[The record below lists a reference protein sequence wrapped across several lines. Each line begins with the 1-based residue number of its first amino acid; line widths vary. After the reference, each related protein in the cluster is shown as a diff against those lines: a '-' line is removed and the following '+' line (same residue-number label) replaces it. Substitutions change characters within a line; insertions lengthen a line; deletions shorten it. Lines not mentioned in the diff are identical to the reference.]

1 IGAHTHASRISHTH
15 NGRGGRSSTSTPRFR
30 TYNSAPPAKY
40 ASATSAEL
48 YRGFTNPTRISDSR
62 LSTERFDHSREGIRV
77 AVTRSDEAPAAHRA
91 TRARGDRRDSGFMF
105 THIAAVIVACEVG
118 FWIVLAAGLVC
129 RYLLRL
135 RVAGAVLLAL
145 IPLIDVVLLV
155 AVAFDLD
162 RGAEVGLIHSLAAV
176 YLGVSIAFGPS
187 IVRWA
192 DARFAYLFAGGDKP
206 ASPPKE
212 GPEAFRRECAS
223 FGRWL

>member
-1 IGAHTHASRISHTH
+1 
-15 NGRGGRSSTSTPRFR
+15 
-30 TYNSAPPAKY
+30 
-40 ASATSAEL
+40 
-48 YRGFTNPTRISDSR
+48 
-62 LSTERFDHSREGIRV
+62 
-77 AVTRSDEAPAAHRA
+77 
-91 TRARGDRRDSGFMF
+91 MF

-135 RVAGAVLLAL
+135 RVVGAVLLAL

-162 RGAEVGLIHSLAAV
+162 RGVEVGMIHRIAAV
-176 YLGVSIAFGPS
+176 YLGVSVAFGPS

-223 FGRWL
+223 FGRWLVAAGISGAVLLGLGQIVADPVQVSALYSVFPTLAIVTVVWLITGPVWVLGKS